1 MTKEETLKAIA
12 DLPPFT
18 EKTQFDHFSLMQ
30 KLPVSEWALAEY
42 EACKQYPYLS
52 SCARELNEKHT
63 LGLDARGER
72 DLESFLY
79 FASKEIKKRR
89 DAREGW
95 IYASEEWL
103 RARVGKHIE
112 VRRES
117 IFGFGFK
124 KCRVIEVAGKV
135 YVVPPRARNKAYP
148 IYDLVVRDLG
158 GPVPSQMAGAMKV
171 SINGKEA

>member
-12 DLPPFT
+12 KLPPYSD
-18 EKTQFDHFSLMQ
+18 KTSLDRFRLMQ
-30 KLPVSEWALAEY
+30 ELPISEWVLSEY
-42 EACKQYPYLS
+42 EACKQYPYLA

-63 LGLDARGER
+63 LGLDAEGER

-79 FASKEIKKRR
+79 FASKESHKRR

-103 RARVGKHIE
+103 RARIGKHIE

-135 YVVPPRARNKAYP
+135 YVVPPRARNKAYQM
-148 IYDLVVRDLG
+148 YDLVVRDLG
-158 GPVPSQMAGAMKV
+158 GPVPSQMAGAMKIIV
-171 SINGKEA
+171 NGKEE